1 MLVVLLVTVSRM
13 PDDNP
18 LKRIMIGLNYRAGAT
33 AAAGML
39 AIPAT
44 PIPAMTPSPTSALQS
59 SCYGIGAHSYAIC
72 ARAGQ
77 SR

>member
-1 MLVVLLVTVSRM
+1 MV
-13 PDDNP
+13 
-18 LKRIMIGLNYRAGAT
+18 GLSYRVGAI

-44 PIPAMTPSPTSALQS
+44 PIAAMTRSSTSALQS
-59 SCYGIGAHSYAIC
+59 SCYGIGAHSFAIC
-72 ARAGQ
+72 AQTGQ